1 MPTSMHEEIRYI
13 PSPIGF
19 TYDIIYSA
27 LANQSG
33 RMQYYKEAIGK
44 PRERIGRNE
53 FIKAYNNLD
62 IIAVK
67 PIQTPAP
74 VFQLKFYA
82 IKNRELNKL
91 PV

>member
-1 MPTSMHEEIRYI
+1 MSTGLRYV

-19 TYDIIYSA
+19 NYDTIYSA

-33 RMQYYKEAIGK
+33 RMQYYKEGINE
-44 PRERIGRNE
+44 PRVRIGRNE
-53 FIKAYNNLD
+53 FIAAYNNLE
-62 IIAVK
+62 IIALK
-67 PIQTPAP
+67 PIQAPVP

-82 IKNRELNKL
+82 IKNRKLNKL

>member
-1 MPTSMHEEIRYI
+1 MAEEIRYI

-19 TYDIIYSA
+19 TYDVIYSA
-27 LANQSG
+27 LANSSG
-33 RMQYYKEAIGK
+33 RMQYYKEVLGEA
-44 PRERIGRNE
+44 RTRIGRNE
-53 FIKAYNNLD
+53 FISAYNSLY

-67 PIQTPAP
+67 PIQVPGP

-82 IKNRELNKL
+82 IKNRKLNKL

>member
-1 MPTSMHEEIRYI
+1 MQSEIRYI

-19 TYDIIYSA
+19 NYSIIYSA

-33 RMQYYKEAIGK
+33 RMQYYKEEIEE
-44 PRERIGRNE
+44 PRIRIGRNE
-53 FIKAYNNLD
+53 FISAYNNLE

-67 PIQTPAP
+67 PIQAP
-74 VFQLKFYA
+74 TSVFQLKFYA
-82 IKNRELNKL
+82 IKNRKLNKL

>member
-1 MPTSMHEEIRYI
+1 MNAENRYI

-19 TYDIIYSA
+19 NFDIIFSA

-33 RMQYYKEAIGK
+33 RMQYYKEEAENAFTRI
-44 PRERIGRNE
+44 RIGRNE
-53 FIKAYNNLD
+53 FISAYNNLE

-67 PIQTPAP
+67 PIQAP
-74 VFQLKFYA
+74 SSVFQLKFYA
-82 IKNRELNKL
+82 IKNRKLNEL

>member
-1 MPTSMHEEIRYI
+1 MHEEIRYI

-19 TYDIIYSA
+19 NYDVIYSA

-33 RMQYYKEAIGK
+33 RMQYYKEDVGEA
-44 PRERIGRNE
+44 RERIGRNE
-53 FIKAYNNLD
+53 FIIAYNNLD

-67 PIQTPAP
+67 PIQAPAP

-82 IKNRELNKL
+82 IKNRERNKL

>member
-1 MPTSMHEEIRYI
+1 MSTEIRYV

-19 TYDIIYSA
+19 NYDTIYSA

-33 RMQYYKEAIGK
+33 RMQYYKEENEEARI
-44 PRERIGRNE
+44 RIGRNE
-53 FIKAYNNLD
+53 FISAYNNLE

-67 PIQTPAP
+67 PIQAPAS

-82 IKNRELNKL
+82 IKNRNLHKL

>member
-1 MPTSMHEEIRYI
+1 MSTELRYV

-19 TYDIIYSA
+19 NYDTIYSA

-33 RMQYYKEAIGK
+33 RMQYYKEEMGTARI
-44 PRERIGRNE
+44 RIGRNE
-53 FIKAYNNLD
+53 FISAFNNLE
-62 IIAVK
+62 IIAIK
-67 PIQTPAP
+67 PIQAPAP

-82 IKNRELNKL
+82 IKNRKINEL

>member
-1 MPTSMHEEIRYI
+1 MNAEIRYI

-19 TYDIIYSA
+19 NYDTIYSA

-33 RMQYYKEAIGK
+33 RMQYYKEEAGTSRI
-44 PRERIGRNE
+44 RIGRNE
-53 FIKAYNNLD
+53 FISAYNNME

-67 PIQTPAP
+67 PIQAPAS
-74 VFQLKFYA
+74 VFQLEFYA
-82 IKNRELNKL
+82 IKNRKLNAL

>member
-1 MPTSMHEEIRYI
+1 MGTELRYV

-19 TYDIIYSA
+19 SYDIIYSA

-33 RMQYYKEAIGK
+33 RMQYYKEEVENSFTRI
-44 PRERIGRNE
+44 RIGRNE
-53 FIKAYNNLD
+53 FISAYNTLE
-62 IIAVK
+62 IIAMK
-67 PIQTPAP
+67 PIQAPAS

-82 IKNRELNKL
+82 LKNRKLHKL

>member
-1 MPTSMHEEIRYI
+1 MNAEVRYV
-13 PSPIGF
+13 PSPINF
-19 TYDIIYSA
+19 SYDTIYSA

-33 RMQYYKEAIGK
+33 RMQYYKKENDEARI
-44 PRERIGRNE
+44 RIGRNE
-53 FIKAYNNLD
+53 FISAYNNLE

-67 PIQTPAP
+67 PIQAPAA

-82 IKNRELNKL
+82 IKNRRLNTL

>member
-1 MPTSMHEEIRYI
+1 MSAEIRYI

-19 TYDIIYSA
+19 NYDTIYSA

-33 RMQYYKEAIGK
+33 RMQYYKEENEEARI
-44 PRERIGRNE
+44 RIGRNE
-53 FIKAYNNLD
+53 FISAYNNLE

-67 PIQTPAP
+67 PIQAPAS

-82 IKNRELNKL
+82 IKNRKLNKL

>member
-1 MPTSMHEEIRYI
+1 MSAEIRYI

-19 TYDIIYSA
+19 TYDTIYSA

-33 RMQYYKEAIGK
+33 RMQYYKEEHEE
-44 PRERIGRNE
+44 PRIRIGRNE
-53 FIKAYNNLD
+53 FISAYNNLE

-67 PIQTPAP
+67 PVQAPAS

-82 IKNRELNKL
+82 IKNRKLNEL

>member
-1 MPTSMHEEIRYI
+1 MSIEVRYI

-19 TYDIIYSA
+19 NYDTIYSA

-33 RMQYYKEAIGK
+33 RMQYYKEEAENAFTRI
-44 PRERIGRNE
+44 RIGRNE
-53 FIKAYNNLD
+53 FISAYNNLE

-67 PIQTPAP
+67 PIQAPAP

-82 IKNRELNKL
+82 IKNRKLNEL
-91 PV
+91 PD

>member
-1 MPTSMHEEIRYI
+1 MASEIRYI

-19 TYDIIYSA
+19 NYDTIYSA
-27 LANQSG
+27 LANKTG
-33 RMQYYKEAIGK
+33 RMQYYKEENEEA
-44 PRERIGRNE
+44 RVRIGRNE
-53 FIKAYNNLD
+53 FISAYNNLE

-67 PIQTPAP
+67 PIQAPAS

-82 IKNRELNKL
+82 IKNRKLNKI

>member
-1 MPTSMHEEIRYI
+1 MSTGVRYV

-19 TYDIIYSA
+19 NYDTIYSA

-33 RMQYYKEAIGK
+33 RMQYYKEGVNE
-44 PRERIGRNE
+44 PRVRIGRNE
-53 FIKAYNNLD
+53 FITAYNNLE
-62 IIAVK
+62 IIALM
-67 PIQTPAP
+67 PIQAPVP

-82 IKNRELNKL
+82 IKNRKLNML

>member
-1 MPTSMHEEIRYI
+1 MSAELRYI
-13 PSPIGF
+13 PSPVGF
-19 TYDIIYSA
+19 SYDIIYSA

-33 RMQYYKEAIGK
+33 RMQYYKEGRNE

-53 FIKAYNNLD
+53 FIAAYNNLE

-67 PIQTPAP
+67 PIQAP
-74 VFQLKFYA
+74 VSVFQLKFYA
-82 IKNRELNKL
+82 IKNRKLNKL

>member
-1 MPTSMHEEIRYI
+1 MSVELRYI

-19 TYDIIYSA
+19 SYDTIYSA

-33 RMQYYKEAIGK
+33 RMQYYKEEAENAFTRI
-44 PRERIGRNE
+44 RIGRNE
-53 FIKAYNNLD
+53 FISAYNNLE

-67 PIQTPAP
+67 PIQAPAS

-82 IKNRELNKL
+82 IKNRKLNEL